1 MTKTG
6 PRNNPEAAVSRL
18 DVEDAAARIRG
29 HARETP
35 VAVLEEGAFGL
46 DARLTLKL
54 ELLQHSGSFKARGA
68 FNRILSSSVPPAGVV
83 AASGGNHGAAVA
95 YAARSLGHRAEIF
108 VPEVSSPF
116 KVDLI
121 RRYGATAIVGGAFYA
136 DAYAASAER
145 AAETGALV
153 VHAYDQPEVVA
164 GQGTLGRELH
174 RQAPDLDTVLVAV
187 GGGGLIGGT
196 AAYYRG
202 EVRVVGVEPELAP
215 TLHAALQEGEP
226 VDVETGGLAADSLGA
241 RRAGSLAFSIAQRYV
256 DRVVLVEDAA
266 IREAQRT
273 LWGSLRIVA
282 EPGGAIALAALLS
295 GRYRPEPGERV
306 GVLVCGGNA
315 DLARMPVS

>member
-1 MTKTG
+1 MG
-6 PRNNPEAAVSRL
+6 PRDGPEAALSRA
-18 DVEDAAARIRG
+18 DVEDAAARIG
-29 HARETP
+29 DHVRETP
-35 VAVLEEGAFGL
+35 VAVLEKGAFGL

-54 ELLQHSGSFKARGA
+54 ELMQHSGSFKARGA

-95 YAARSLGHRAEIF
+95 YAARSLGHRAEVF

-116 KVDLI
+116 KIDLI
-121 RRYGATAIVGGAFYA
+121 RRYGAAAIVGGAFYA
-136 DAYAASAER
+136 DAYAASTER
-145 AAETGALV
+145 ALETGALV

-187 GGGGLIGGT
+187 GGGGLIAGT

-202 EVRVVGVEPELAP
+202 EARVVGVEPELAP
-215 TLHAALQEGEP
+215 TLHAALQRGEP

-241 RRAGSLAFSIAQRYV
+241 RRAGSLAFSIARVYV
-256 DRVVLVEDAA
+256 DGVVLVEDAA
-266 IREAQRT
+266 IREAQQE
-273 LWGSLRIVA
+273 LWRSLRIVA

-315 DLARMPVS
+315 DLARVPA

>member
-1 MTKTG
+1 MAKTG
-6 PRNNPEAAVSRL
+6 PRDGGEPITLPS
-18 DVEDAAARIRG
+18 DVEDAAVRIG
-29 HARETP
+29 GLVRETP

-95 YAARSLGHRAEIF
+95 YAARSLGHRAEVF

-116 KVDLI
+116 KVGLI
-121 RRYGATAIVGGAFYA
+121 RRYGAEVTVGGAFYA

-164 GQGTLGRELH
+164 GPGTLGREPH
-174 RQAPDLDTVLVAV
+174 SQAPDLDTVLVAV

-196 AAYYRG
+196 AVYYRATA
-202 EVRVVGVEPELAP
+202 RVVGIEPELAP
-215 TLHAALQEGEP
+215 TLHEALRTGEP

-241 RRAGSLAFSIAQRYV
+241 RRAGELAFSVARRYV
-256 DRVVLVEDAA
+256 DGVVLVEDAA
-266 IREAQRT
+266 IREAQRA
-273 LWGSLRIVA
+273 LWRALRIVA

-295 GRYRPEPGERV
+295 GRYRPQPGERI

-315 DLARMPVS
+315 DLAQVPA

>member
-1 MTKTG
+1 MEGTE
-6 PRNNPEAAVSRL
+6 PWDVAVSRSS
-18 DVEDAAARIRG
+18 VEETAARIGGRV
-29 HARETP
+29 RETP
-35 VAVLEEGAFGL
+35 VAVLEKGAFGL

-68 FNRILSSSVPPAGVV
+68 FNRILSSPVPPAGVV

-95 YAARSLGHRAEIF
+95 YAARSLGHRAEVF

-121 RRYGATAIVGGAFYA
+121 RRYGARVTVGGAFYA

-145 AAETGALV
+145 ARETGALV

-164 GQGTLGRELH
+164 GQGTLGRELQ
-174 RQAPDLDTVLVAV
+174 RQAPSLDTVLVAV

-202 EVRVVGVEPELAP
+202 ETRIVGVEPELAP
-215 TLHAALQEGEP
+215 TLHAALHAGEP
-226 VDVETGGLAADSLGA
+226 VDVRTGGLAADSLGA
-241 RRAGSLAFSIAQRYV
+241 RRAGGLAFSIVQRYV
-256 DRVVLVEDAA
+256 DGVVLVEDAA
-266 IREAQRT
+266 IREAQRM
-273 LWGSLRIVA
+273 LWRFLRIVA

-295 GRYRPEPGERV
+295 GRYRPQSGERI

-315 DLARMPVS
+315 DLGQIPA